1 VTHHVQYKLLDH
13 LFDAASSNMQLWRA
27 SYAEDGGWSNRWP
40 ESINDVPPV
49 NAEPTM
55 EVITRNFGRRREDI
69 LDEQTGWIAARREVF
84 AMPTIERERI
94 DPKVRARIPH
104 LSAAFRL
111 FS

>member
-13 LFDAASSNMQLWRA
+13 LFDAASANMRLWRA
-27 SYAEDGGWSNRWP
+27 SYAEDGGWSNRCP
-40 ESINDVPPV
+40 EWMNDAVPV

-55 EVITRNFGRRREDI
+55 EVLTRNSGRASADI

-94 DPKVRARIPH
+94 NPKVRERIPH
-104 LSAAFRL
+104 PSTAFHL
-111 FS
+111 F